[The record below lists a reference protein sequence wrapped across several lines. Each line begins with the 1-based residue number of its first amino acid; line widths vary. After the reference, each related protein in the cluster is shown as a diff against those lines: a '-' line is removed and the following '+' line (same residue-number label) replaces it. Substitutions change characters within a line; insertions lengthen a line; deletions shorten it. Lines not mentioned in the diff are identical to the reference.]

1 MVKGLSLKLKYMDL
15 YNKLISGPGYS
26 VYPIEN
32 MKIFKKL
39 RDSFVDKITTSIG
52 SGKNINEVRK
62 AMARMSK
69 AEVNKAMINLL
80 TFTNLSDMMIDSC
93 PDLVETLCGKELF
106 IQRRAHTIINVP
118 GKDHSKQWTHYEMMS
133 GISPFT
139 YVLWAPLHDL
149 DDDGGAYHIDQ
160 KTSLEIMKKE
170 EATGLVNGPTVFN
183 MMENQKPPRLKFGEA
198 VIFNPF
204 VLHGNVPFNSEFA
217 RIACNVRFQSFNKPL
232 LQKNTDYLKYYRL
245 Q

>member
-1 MVKGLSLKLKYMDL
+1 MDL
-15 YNKLISGPGYS
+15 YKELISGQGYA
-26 VYPIEN
+26 VYPIERID
-32 MKIFKKL
+32 IFKKL
-39 RDSFVDKITTSIG
+39 RDSFVEKMTISAK
-52 SGKNINEVRK
+52 SEKNINQVRK
-62 AMARMSK
+62 IMAKMSK
-69 AEVNKAMINLL
+69 AEINKAMVNLL
-80 TFTNLSDMMIDSC
+80 SFTNLSDMMIDSC
-93 PDLVETLCGKELF
+93 PNLVEMLCGKELF

-118 GKDHSKQWTHYEMMS
+118 GKEHSKQWTHYEMMS

-160 KTSLEIMKKE
+160 KVSVEVMKKE
-170 EATGLVNGPTVFN
+170 EASGLVNGPTVFN
-183 MMENQKPPRLKFGEA
+183 MMEKQKPPRLKFGEA

-217 RIACNVRFQSFNKPL
+217 RIACNVRFQSSTKPL